1 MTEPLRDR
9 LRAALPV
16 ALKARDRATAS
27 TLRSTLAAIENAE
40 AVDAGSVR
48 AGAVEASAVGIGVA
62 EAERRVLTEE
72 DVVAIVRAEIAERS
86 ARQRSTK
93 PPAAPTKPPS
103 CAPLRKRSRPSW
115 SSQAARS
122 AWSSPRSR
130 ILFCHNV
137 PFEIACEAGPP
148 LASMSAQSRTG
159 RAGGV
164 GAP

>member
-72 DVVAIVRAEIAERS
+72 DVVAIVRAEIAEQERAAEVYEASGRSDKAAELRS
-86 ARQRSTK
+86 AAEAL
-93 PPAAPTKPPS
+93 AAF
-103 CAPLRKRSRPSW
+103 L
-115 SSQAARS
+115 
-122 AWSSPRSR
+122 
-130 ILFCHNV
+130 
-137 PFEIACEAGPP
+137 E
-148 LASMSAQSRTG
+148 
-159 RAGGV
+159 
-164 GAP
+164 

>member
-48 AGAVEASAVGIGVA
+48 AGAVEASPVGIGVA

-72 DVVAIVRAEIAERS
+72 DVVAIVRAEIAERE
-86 ARQRSTK
+86 R
-93 PPAAPTKPPS
+93 AAEVYEASGRADK
-103 CAPLRKRSRPSW
+103 
-115 SSQAARS
+115 AAELRS
-122 AWSSPRSR
+122 A
-130 ILFCHNV
+130 
-137 PFEIACEAGPP
+137 AEA
-148 LASMSAQSRTG
+148 LTTFLE
-159 RAGGV
+159 
-164 GAP
+164 